1 MGQGVSFPS
10 IVSQHG
16 ETLHNLNADGVLE
29 EGRLLL
35 CDAGGE
41 TVEGYCSDHTR
52 TYPVSGRFTQK
63 QKDIYNIVLAA
74 HDHVA
79 RIVKPHMM
87 YTEVHNAAYMTLAE
101 GLVGLGLLKGSAAD
115 AVAAGAMTMFMPHG
129 LGHGLGMDVHD
140 CEAMGERSF
149 DYAFDRRTGRQVGN
163 LRLPRGV
170 ADRTGD
176 RDDRRTGVSTSS
188 PR

>member
-1 MGQGVSFPS
+1 M
-10 IVSQHG
+10 SQHG

-101 GLVGLGLLKGSAAD
+101 GLVGLGLLKGPAAD
-115 AVAAGAMTMFMPHG
+115 AVAAGAMTARRWARG
-129 LGHGLGMDVHD
+129 
-140 CEAMGERSF
+140 RSTT
-149 DYAFDRRTGRQVGN
+149 ARSPNGPPSREPASTARRGGSN
-163 LRLPRGV
+163 RG
-170 ADRTGD
+170 
-176 RDDRRTGVSTSS
+176 
-188 PR
+188 P

>member
-1 MGQGVSFPS
+1 M
-10 IVSQHG
+10 
-16 ETLHNLNADGVLE
+16 
-29 EGRLLL
+29 
-35 CDAGGE
+35 
-41 TVEGYCSDHTR
+41 
-52 TYPVSGRFTQK
+52 SGRFTQK

-101 GLVGLGLLKGSAAD
+101 GLVGLGLLKGPAAD
-115 AVAAGAMTMFMPHG
+115 AVAAGAMTMLMPHG

-149 DYAFDRRTGRQVGN
+149 GIRIEDDILVTESGSRII
-163 LRLPRGV
+163 
-170 ADRTGD
+170 GD
-176 RDDRRTGVSTSS
+176 RKIPVTVEELEGLKSLF
-188 PR
+188 

>member
-1 MGQGVSFPS
+1 MHTTAMRMCRRASSNARSRGAIEGVAKSQGQGGVVPVD
-10 IVSQHG
+10 VSQHG

-79 RIVKPHMM
+79 RIVKPHC
-87 YTEVHNAAYMTLAE
+87 VHRGAQTPTFLTLAE
-101 GLVGLGLLKGSAAD
+101 GLVVNGPAERPGAEPWPAGGDDD
-115 AVAAGAMTMFMPHG
+115 AHAPRTGPRA
-129 LGHGLGMDVHD
+129 GHGRARLRGGW
-140 CEAMGERSF
+140 GEEVV
-149 DYAFDRRTGRQVGN
+149 RT
-163 LRLPRGV
+163 
-170 ADRTGD
+170 
-176 RDDRRTGVSTSS
+176 
-188 PR
+188 